1 MSMQVFVEGP
11 ALQMQGPEI
20 FIQGIEVDSL
30 WLYAFLF
37 PSRNPQNGVAVLG
50 KHTPT
55 AGA

>member
-1 MSMQVFVEGP
+1 MQVFVEGP